1 MKVHVYTEQIECF
14 HILASWKPMQT
25 LTEKNID
32 KRIAVF
38 ARGEILI
45 QNNQTLYDIVLIS
58 HKIII
63 EVLISIS
70 PPRSLPSIYCRLQT
84 YISPRDCVY
93 IIL

>member
-1 MKVHVYTEQIECF
+1 
-14 HILASWKPMQT
+14 MQT
-25 LTEKNID
+25 LTEKNVD

-45 QNNQTLYDIVLIS
+45 QNNQTLYVLIS

-63 EVLISIS
+63 EVLIPIS
-70 PPRSLPSIYCRLQT
+70 PPRSLTSIYCRLQT
-84 YISPRDCVY
+84 YISPRDFVY